1 MPNSAAN
8 LPEMGAALVYA
19 LMAAAGLLYA
29 GVVYWLREVD
39 PDHGLTPWLVVVGD
53 GLVCAGLWLLAG
65 TEAAWQMLILL
76 AITGTPQIVGYTV
89 WRTLCRRRAAQ
100 HEGERLGLR

>member
-39 PDHGLTPWLVVVGD
+39 PDHGLTPWLVG
-53 GLVCAGLWLLAG
+53 
-65 TEAAWQMLILL
+65 
-76 AITGTPQIVGYTV
+76 
-89 WRTLCRRRAAQ
+89 
-100 HEGERLGLR
+100 